1 MAIVS
6 SDIKQRLSVITG
18 SAGNTTAGTV
28 GSSLGK
34 YISTTDVSGTP
45 LNNLFPDVT
54 GNENLASNVDYQCV
68 FVYNSHGTLTLQN
81 AVVYISAQVSGG
93 ATAAI
98 GVDTTA
104 QSAVGSSSAQ
114 ALTIANKNTA
124 PVSVSFSAPTTRGT
138 GLSLGNLAP
147 GNCVAFWIQ
156 RTAANTAALNNDG
169 ATIIVSGDTAA

>member
-1 MAIVS
+1 MAIVA
-6 SDIKQRLSVITG
+6 SDIKQRLSVVTG

-28 GSSLGK
+28 GASLGK

-45 LNNLFPDVT
+45 LNDLFPDVT

-68 FVYNSHGTLTLQN
+68 FVYNSHGSLTLQN

-93 ATAAI
+93 AAAAI
-98 GVDTTA
+98 AVDSTA
-104 QSAVGSSSAQ
+104 TSAVGASSAQ

-124 PVSVSFSAPTTRGT
+124 PAALSFSAPTTRGA
-138 GLSLGNLAP
+138 GLSLGDIAP
-147 GNCVAFWIQ
+147 GNVKAFWIQ

-169 ATIIVSGDTAA
+169 ATIVVSGDTQA